1 MLLYSCVNI
10 VSSFIRLSLS
20 PGSGRN
26 VSPQDCLVRRDP
38 SSPVGL
44 RRESPG
50 YGDIDLQRKCS
61 DTLEGFSPRTSG
73 KRSRRK
79 EILPAGK

>member
-1 MLLYSCVNI
+1 MSPPFNHSAIAGPFLDLPCLLMRI
-10 VSSFIRLSLS
+10 L
-20 PGSGRN
+20 
-26 VSPQDCLVRRDP
+26 
-38 SSPVGL
+38 SSPAGL

-79 EILPAGK
+79 ELLPAGK